1 MDELEYLKKD
11 IEILIE
17 NYEAQVEPDY
27 YLGMSSESSSYED
40 GRVDEFRDMVERGGY
55 YFD

>member
-17 NYEAQVEPDY
+17 HYESQVEPDY

-40 GRVDEFRDMVERGGY
+40 GRTDMVKEILS
-55 YFD
+55 DLKSLL